1 MLDKDVSI
9 SMVNFPRGYKA
20 VALGTIEMDYFT
32 LYVEVFGITTR
43 RSKLGVGVERGTGL
57 KPLLLDCVM
66 HNALLC
72 LLL

>member
-1 MLDKDVSI
+1 M
-9 SMVNFPRGYKA
+9 
-20 VALGTIEMDYFT
+20 ALGTIEMDYFT